1 VCLNIL
7 CTLQRQSSAA
17 AVKAAEA
24 EEKSRAEALAMAKL
38 MQAKFDQQEQSYQ
51 QQEAAQK
58 AIICTF

>member
-1 VCLNIL
+1 
-7 CTLQRQSSAA
+7 
-17 AVKAAEA
+17 
-24 EEKSRAEALAMAKL
+24 MAKL